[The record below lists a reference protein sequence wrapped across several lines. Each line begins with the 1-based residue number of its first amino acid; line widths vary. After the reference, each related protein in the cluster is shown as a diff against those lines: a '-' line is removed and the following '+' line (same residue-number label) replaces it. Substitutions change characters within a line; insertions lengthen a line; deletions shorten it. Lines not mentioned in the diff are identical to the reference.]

1 MGMVEPVVEQPRLC
15 PRPRI
20 APKSQPSKPYT
31 KMSFGISIFD
41 VLRGLV
47 FKLARMHVFHHVL
60 ERVLFN
66 NAGTI
71 ESSTKGTSKIDS
83 QPDVA
88 RRSIIEEAEVEQ
100 YQAK

>member
-1 MGMVEPVVEQPRLC
+1 MGMGEPVVEQPRLC

-31 KMSFGISIFD
+31 KMCFRISISD

-47 FKLARMHVFHHVL
+47 FKLARMHVFHHVF
-60 ERVLFN
+60 ERVLFD

-71 ESSTKGTSKIDS
+71 ESSTKGTSKLDS

-88 RRSIIEEAEVEQ
+88 RRSSIEDAELKQ
-100 YQAK
+100 CQAK

>member
-1 MGMVEPVVEQPRLC
+1 MGMGEPVVEQPRLC

-31 KMSFGISIFD
+31 KMCFGISIFD
-41 VLRGLV
+41 VLWGLV
-47 FKLARMHVFHHVL
+47 SKLARMHVFHHVL

-88 RRSIIEEAEVEQ
+88 RRSIIEEAEVKQ
-100 YQAK
+100 CQAK